1 MQAVN
6 AGVHRTYSMF
16 VEILEKSPNFE
27 DRGGECSPPLIL
39 YIENGKGKGGRLRGK
54 DFLFMI
60 VSILPV
66 SLIRS
71 NNIMHNEVAQIFL
84 FQNGNLIPV

>member
-1 MQAVN
+1 MCTSVT
-6 AGVHRTYSMF
+6 R
-16 VEILEKSPNFE
+16 E
-27 DRGGECSPPLIL
+27 DGRGGEYSPPLIL
-39 YIENGKGKGGRLRGK
+39 YIEKGEGKEGEWK

-71 NNIMHNEVAQIFL
+71 NNIMHHKVAQIFL